1 MRKFRMLAAL
11 LCVAV
16 FMCGFTMT
24 AYAKAEDAPEVTE
37 NPDPVEETTEATEPD
52 AGFTEDGSFVTRD
65 LLYDEHTNK
74 QFITVQT
81 SGGNTFYII
90 IDYYR
95 GTRETYSGTQETN

>member
-1 MRKFRMLAAL
+1 MNMKRFRMLASL

-37 NPDPVEETTEATEPD
+37 NPDPVEETTEATQPD

-74 QFITVQT
+74 
-81 SGGNTFYII
+81 
-90 IDYYR
+90 
-95 GTRETYSGTQETN
+95 